1 MITTINEYKN
11 NFNINEHIM
20 GYLFNYGNEIHSRNI
35 VSYLN
40 ENNIFTK
47 ENFIQLKESLI
58 SQKNIYEKK
67 ETSDFDKLKEEEEK
81 ELEEIDS
88 EEYEVDKIVDIF
100 TDMEE
105 VKESVGTGL
114 SSDMQPKTIE
124 RGDTIYL
131 TALLKPRN
139 KSIAYA
145 HGEMGV
151 IKVKVQQTW
160 YGLNKLNNLKK
171 RGLLYN

>member
-1 MITTINEYKN
+1 MITTINEFKN
-11 NFNINEHIM
+11 NFNINEHVL
-20 GYLFNYGNEIHSRNI
+20 GYLFNYGKDISINNI
-35 VSYLN
+35 VSYL
-40 ENNIFTK
+40 K
-47 ENFIQLKESLI
+47 ENGIFSKDNLIALKENLI
-58 SQKNIYEKK
+58 SGQKLYEKK
-67 ETSDFDKLKEEEEK
+67 ELNDFEKIKKEEEK
-81 ELEEIDS
+81 ELVEIDPEEYEIDS
-88 EEYEVDKIVDIF
+88 IIDIF

-114 SSDMQPKTIE
+114 STDMQPKTIE